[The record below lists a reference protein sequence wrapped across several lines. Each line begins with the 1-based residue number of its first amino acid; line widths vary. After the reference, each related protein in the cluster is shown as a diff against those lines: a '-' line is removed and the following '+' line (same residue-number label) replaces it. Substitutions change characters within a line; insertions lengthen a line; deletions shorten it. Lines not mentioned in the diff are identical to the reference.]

1 MQHSSYSGVT
11 RKISLLGYF
20 ELRLVLVNEFQFYK
34 LLLVVNQIEAVVN
47 LIVLNLL
54 SSVFELKLANFV
66 LVKSEQHC
74 SGKFCLIHKSQTH
87 QLVITSFADLGKV
100 NWLTWTSLHSFCIH
114 GCAWRNHWWVNEI
127 WLVHVKNKNSIIQL
141 QDEHHLDIFHHVSDK
156 YTSNLHFLLGHSTR
170 V

>member
-66 LVKSEQHC
+66 LVKSE
-74 SGKFCLIHKSQTH
+74 
-87 QLVITSFADLGKV
+87 
-100 NWLTWTSLHSFCIH
+100 
-114 GCAWRNHWWVNEI
+114 
-127 WLVHVKNKNSIIQL
+127 
-141 QDEHHLDIFHHVSDK
+141 
-156 YTSNLHFLLGHSTR
+156 
-170 V
+170 